1 MNISKLFAIFLVAVL
16 LLTISCGGKKETGT
30 VGLDINVKETS
41 SIRFAY
47 LENVGPYD
55 AIGERFTE
63 IGAMAAQQQLSGNV
77 IGVFFSDPEK
87 VPAEQLRCEL
97 GIQVPPEFEAPE
109 GFKVREIQA
118 RTVAYTVLK
127 GPYEEIAED
136 YKKIFIWVD
145 KNDYRIEGPALEIY
159 LKGGPEGPPQEYLTE
174 VRIPVMKKG

>member
-1 MNISKLFAIFLVAVL
+1 MNSFRLLAVLSIGLL

-63 IGAMAAQQQLSGNV
+63 IGAMAAQQQLSGNI

-109 GFKVREIQA
+109 GFKVRQIPG

-127 GPYEEIAED
+127 GPYEEISED
-136 YKKIFIWVD
+136 YKKILIWVN
-145 KNDYRIEGPALEIY
+145 KNDYRTAGPLMEIS
-159 LKGGPEGPPQEYLTE
+159 LKGGPEVPADEYLTE
-174 VRIPVMKKG
+174 VRLPIMKKG

>member
-1 MNISKLFAIFLVAVL
+1 MNSFRLLAVLSIGLL

-63 IGAMAAQQQLSGNV
+63 IGAMAAQQQLSGNI

-127 GPYEEIAED
+127 GPYEEISED
-136 YKKIFIWVD
+136 YKKILIWVN
-145 KNDYRIEGPALEIY
+145 KNDYRIAGPLMEIY
-159 LKGGPEGPPQEYLTE
+159 LKGGPEVPAGEYLTE
-174 VRIPVMKKG
+174 VRLPIMKKG

>member
-1 MNISKLFAIFLVAVL
+1 MNSFRLLAVL
-16 LLTISCGGKKETGT
+16 SIALLFLTIGCGSKKEAGT

-63 IGAMAAQQQLSGNV
+63 IGAMAAQQQLSGNI

-118 RTVAYTVLK
+118 RTVACTVLK

-136 YKKIFIWVD
+136 YKKILIWVG
-145 KNDYRIEGPALEIY
+145 KNDYRIAGPLMEIY
-159 LKGGPEGPPQEYLTE
+159 LKGGPEVPPEECLTE
-174 VRIPVMKKG
+174 IRIPIMKKG

>member
-1 MNISKLFAIFLVAVL
+1 M
-16 LLTISCGGKKETGT
+16 GQTGFS
-30 VGLDINVKETS
+30 LDIGEEMHL
-41 SIRFAY
+41 FAY
-47 LENVGPYD
+47 LLWV
-55 AIGERFTE
+55 GERFTE
-63 IGAMAAQQQLSGNV
+63 IGAMAAEHQLSGNI

-145 KNDYRIEGPALEIY
+145 KNDYRIAGPLMEIY
-159 LKGGPEGPPQEYLTE
+159 LKGGPEVPADEYLTE
-174 VRIPVMKKG
+174 VRLPIMKKG

>member
-16 LLTISCGGKKETGT
+16 LLTISCRGKKEAGT

-47 LENVGPYD
+47 LQNVGPYD

-63 IGAMAAQQQLSGNV
+63 IGAMAAQQQLSGDI

-87 VPAEQLRCEL
+87 VPAEELRCEL

-109 GFKVREIQA
+109 GFKVR
-118 RTVAYTVLK
+118 RFSP
-127 GPYEEIAED
+127 GP
-136 YKKIFIWVD
+136 
-145 KNDYRIEGPALEIY
+145 L
-159 LKGGPEGPPQEYLTE
+159 LTQC
-174 VRIPVMKKG
+174 